1 MRILVTGGAG
11 MLGSAIIRALQHAGH
26 AVKSFDLDISPAAPA
41 DSLIGDIRQR
51 DSITYACYGM
61 DAVIHTVAMIDQ
73 ATTQHTALYEVN
85 VTGTRNVIAACQA
98 MHVPRLIYTSSIDVV
113 FDGTPIRDGDE
124 WLPYPQR
131 HLDPYGE
138 TKMLAEMATLE
149 ANGVGGVATCSL
161 RAAGLYGAG
170 DRHRFPNIL
179 PRTIQTRRYTTIGDG
194 EAKFTHTYV
203 ENMAHAFLLAVER
216 LNGNSALAGQTY
228 FITDYAPTNFF
239 AFFKPYLQAL
249 GIRYV
254 EQRLPERVAMAI
266 AQAAEWAHERH
277 IGGAP
282 LLSRYAVAATARDF
296 WFNHRKAARDL
307 SYTPIVSEAE
317 AFARTL
323 AWARAT
329 FMTEIPKDG
338 AVSQKRQTAD
348 V

>member
-11 MLGSAIIRALQHAGH
+11 MLGSATILALKRAGH
-26 AVKSFDLDISPAAPA
+26 AVKSFDLDLSPAAPQ

-51 DSITYACYGM
+51 DSLTYACSGM
-61 DAVIHTVAMIDQ
+61 DAVIHTVAMINQ
-73 ATTQHTALYEVN
+73 STTRPTAMFEVN

-98 MHVPRLIYTSSIDVV
+98 MNVPRLLYTSSIDVV

-124 WLPYPQR
+124 RLPYPER
-131 HLDPYGE
+131 HLDFYGE
-138 TKMLAEMATLE
+138 TKMLAEMAILE
-149 ANGVGGVATCSL
+149 ANSVGGVAMCSL

-179 PRTIQTRRYTTIGDG
+179 PRTIQSGRYTTIGDG
-194 EAKFTHTYV
+194 RSKFTHTYV
-203 ENMAHAFLLAVER
+203 ENMAYAFVLAVER
-216 LNGNSALAGQTY
+216 LHRDSPLAGQAY
-228 FITDYAPTNFF
+228 FITDYAPSNFW
-239 AFFKPYLQAL
+239 AFFRPYLDAL
-249 GIRYV
+249 RIRYG
-254 EQRLPERVAMAI
+254 EQRLPERLAMAL

-282 LLSRYAVAATARDF
+282 LLSRYAVAATAHDF

-307 SYTPIVSEAE
+307 GYAPVVSEGE

-329 FMTEIPKDG
+329 FLKEIPTTIR
-338 AVSQKRQTAD
+338 A
-348 V
+348 